1 LKWPPLSTFVTFSFW
16 FIMVGL
22 AFSLSKETIY
32 DVSFVL
38 NQCAFCSV
46 FSLYFIN
53 FPLQPSLISL
63 KSTLILIWKF
73 PCQTR
78 VANAPNNVEMD
89 CTSFSGKCYHVLNWF
104 FLSNFGF
111 LEFIWIFDNKNNFKN
126 NISHILIQIL
136 PNKFHYILFIEILPI
151 TPKAH
156 SNSFEIFSYDLINFS
171 MKKSFN
177 KQKLL
182 HCKSKRRGTNPV
194 HPSPRAFQRHQKHGM
209 KHPDLMDSKTKQTTF
224 LHK

>member
-1 LKWPPLSTFVTFSFW
+1 MRQIMLKWIAHPSVENVTMSSIDFSFQILVFW
-16 FIMVGL
+16 NLFEFLTTKII
-22 AFSLSKETIY
+22 SKI
-32 DVSFVL
+32 
-38 NQCAFCSV
+38 
-46 FSLYFIN
+46 I
-53 FPLQPSLISL
+53 
-63 KSTLILIWKF
+63 
-73 PCQTR
+73 
-78 VANAPNNVEMD
+78 
-89 CTSFSGKCYHVLNWF
+89 
-104 FLSNFGF
+104 FLTF
-111 LEFIWIFDNKNNFKN
+111 W
-126 NISHILIQIL
+126 IQIL